1 MFLRT
6 SHLLSRSQPFV
17 PGRLCKYYV
26 TSTIPTEKPT
36 QDINRSVPLPS
47 VIPMMP
53 PPPELISSS
62 SSLPSSS
69 STSNLIEGDF
79 IVLEEPNITYN
90 NDNSSINTML
100 QHKIKSNHSMLPSI
114 DLSPPMGH
122 HFDTYALVERL
133 HTEGGFSREQARII
147 MEIMQYQ
154 IRDRVHHA
162 KNEYLPKTQLE
173 NETQVLNAS
182 IDDLKNNI
190 TVQRKNDAALLNA
203 ELSSLAR
210 EIENLELQLNE
221 DIHYLQ
227 SSIDLTLNDFR
238 AEIRQEPKR
247 NMIETQEVNHRLTVL
262 LADSNMSLERLKW
275 ETIWQSL
282 LSIIATGMGLSV
294 IGYGLSSIRTKL
306 TPPIIQQTELD
317 ETLTF
322 ADMEL

>member
-1 MFLRT
+1 
-6 SHLLSRSQPFV
+6 
-17 PGRLCKYYV
+17 
-26 TSTIPTEKPT
+26 
-36 QDINRSVPLPS
+36 
-47 VIPMMP
+47 MMP

-62 SSLPSSS
+62 SSSLPSSS
-69 STSNLIEGDF
+69 TTSSNLIEGDF
-79 IVLEEPNITYN
+79 IVLEEPNIIYN
-90 NDNSSINTML
+90 NDNSNNNINTML

-122 HFDTYALVERL
+122 HFDTYALVEHL
-133 HTEGGFSREQARII
+133 HTEGGFSREQARVI

-282 LSIIATGMGLSV
+282 LSIIATGMGLSM